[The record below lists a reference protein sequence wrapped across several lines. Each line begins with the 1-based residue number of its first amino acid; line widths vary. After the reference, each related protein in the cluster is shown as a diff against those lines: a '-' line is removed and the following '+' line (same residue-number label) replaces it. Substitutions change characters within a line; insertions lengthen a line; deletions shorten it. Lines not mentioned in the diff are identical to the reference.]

1 MSYFDYKLVNKLSSV
16 PDNKLKQLQFEVRS
30 WKRMLAFIMTENV
43 NLKNRLSEILKER
56 FSESMLEDIES
67 FHYKFLKQDELISVF
82 RNDLANLDSNLDI
95 KIFNDNKTLA
105 DIIKQM
111 NKLRHNLNAEEIEF
125 IKLKTEFNNY
135 LLEKL

>member
-1 MSYFDYKLVNKLSSV
+1 MQINKYNSV
-16 PDNKLKQLQFEVRS
+16 PENKLKQLQFEVKS

-56 FSESMLEDIES
+56 FSESMLDDIEA

-82 RNDLANLDSNLDI
+82 RNDLANLDTNLDI
-95 KIFNDNKTLA
+95 KIFNNNTDLL

-111 NKLRHNLNAEEIEF
+111 DKLRQNLNSEEIEF